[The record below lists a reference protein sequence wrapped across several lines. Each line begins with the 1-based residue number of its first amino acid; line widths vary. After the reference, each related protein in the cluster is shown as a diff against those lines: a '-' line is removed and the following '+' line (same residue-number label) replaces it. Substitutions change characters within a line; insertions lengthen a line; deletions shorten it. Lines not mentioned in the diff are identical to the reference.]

1 MSGLD
6 GYSTQTEPHTLQP
19 GARHRLQSERKAI
32 THKFR
37 IAGHK
42 GYLTVGMY
50 PNGQPGEIFLRM
62 AKSGSTLSGL
72 LDSLAIAISLGLQ
85 HGISL
90 QIFADK
96 YIASRFE
103 PMGHTGEELGEASSI
118 VDYVF
123 RWLTK
128 KFPAGAIQ

>member
-1 MSGLD
+1 M
-6 GYSTQTEPHTLQP
+6 STQTQADPQQLQP
-19 GARHRLQSERKAI
+19 GARHRLESERRAV

-42 GYLTVGMY
+42 GYVTVGLY

-72 LDSLAIAISLGLQ
+72 LDSLALSVSLGLQ
-85 HGISL
+85 HGIPL
-90 QIFADK
+90 QVFADK
-96 YIASRFE
+96 FIDSRFE
-103 PMGHTGEELGEASSI
+103 PLGYTGNPEIPEAQSI
-118 VDYVF
+118 TDYIF

-128 KFPAGAIQ
+128 KFPAGTIQ